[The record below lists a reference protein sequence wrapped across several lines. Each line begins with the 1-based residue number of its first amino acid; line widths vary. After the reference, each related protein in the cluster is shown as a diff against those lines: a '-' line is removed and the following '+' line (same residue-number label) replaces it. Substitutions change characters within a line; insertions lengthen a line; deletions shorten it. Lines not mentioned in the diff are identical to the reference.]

1 MRISDWSSDVC
12 SSDLLRAITEA
23 ALVRTTYLS
32 GARDD
37 LREDD
42 FDPGF
47 LAQRARWA
55 RALGEKETGA
65 VDFSLLPDLATASIN
80 EDFLVLKRQL
90 QIGRAHVELQSLMR
104 ISYAVFCLKQKKLHH
119 NLSHL
124 ITLHHI
130 IVTYYTQLHIA
141 PP

>member
-65 VDFSLLPDLATASIN
+65 VDFSLLPDLATASLN

-90 QIGRAHVELQSLMR
+90 LEVGVKEIVSVDLSRQDFTMPSVKVIIPGRGTIG
-104 ISYAVFCLKQKKLHH
+104 K
-119 NLSHL
+119 
-124 ITLHHI
+124 
-130 IVTYYTQLHIA
+130 A
-141 PP
+141 PD